1 MKVKVV
7 FFTHF
12 RQITGLKETE
22 LELPEQATVT
32 NLFEE
37 LSNRFGERATK
48 YLYNES
54 TGKPR
59 GYLLHFLDEKSQ
71 FSSNKK
77 DLNTKLK
84 DGEKFAMVSP
94 AGGG

>member
-7 FFTHF
+7 FFTYF
-12 RQITGLKETE
+12 QQITGLKETE

-37 LSNRFGERATK
+37 LSNRFGDRATK
-48 YLYNES
+48 YLYNEN

-59 GYLLHFLDEKSQ
+59 GYLLHKLDEKSQ
-71 FSSNKK
+71 FPSYKQ

-84 DGEKFAMVSP
+84 NGERFAIVSP
-94 AGGG
+94 TGGG

>member
-12 RQITGLKETE
+12 QQITGLKETE

-59 GYLLHFLDEKSQ
+59 GYLLHLLDEKSQ
-71 FSSNKK
+71 FSSYKRTLIQNSKMEK
-77 DLNTKLK
+77 DLL
-84 DGEKFAMVSP
+84 VSP